1 MRNTLIIAMLVAV
14 WFLAPLG
21 SGSLAGVGDAWA
33 VRPPTV
39 EERQESVSNPD
50 QHRKAVWFGRE
61 SRTTGGVFC
70 NCGVS
75 KTDKS
80 KCYHPDPGQI
90 CRNPE
95 TGNTHIVKIED
106 WNNPVNA
113 FERR

>member
-1 MRNTLIIAMLVAV
+1 MPV
-14 WFLAPLG
+14 
-21 SGSLAGVGDAWA
+21 WA
-33 VRPPTV
+33 VKPPTV
-39 EERQESVSNPD
+39 SERRESVSNPD

-80 KCYHPDPGQI
+80 RCYHPDPGQI

-95 TGNTHIVKIED
+95 TGETHVVKIED
-106 WNNPVNA
+106 WNNPVKA

>member
-1 MRNTLIIAMLVAV
+1 MRNIFIIAVLVAA
-14 WFLAPLG
+14 WLLAPLG
-21 SGSLAGVGDAWA
+21 IGSFSGVKDAWA
-33 VRPPTV
+33 VKPPTV
-39 EERQESVSNPD
+39 KERQESVSNPD
-50 QHRKAVWFGRE
+50 QHNKVEWFGRE

-75 KTDKS
+75 KIDKS

-95 TGNTHIVKIED
+95 TGDTHIVKIED
-106 WNNPVNA
+106 WNNPVKA